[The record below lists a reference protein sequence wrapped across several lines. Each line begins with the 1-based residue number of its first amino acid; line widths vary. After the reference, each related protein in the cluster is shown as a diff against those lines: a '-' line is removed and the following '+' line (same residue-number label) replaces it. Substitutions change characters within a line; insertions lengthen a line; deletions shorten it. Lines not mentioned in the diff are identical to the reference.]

1 MELRGERAEEP
12 RAEEVSA
19 RLESEPQ
26 PARKPY
32 EKPAFRTERIFETM
46 ALACGKISQ
55 TQGHCRF
62 NRKSS

>member
-1 MELRGERAEEP
+1 MDVSRSKDPEP
-12 RAEEVSA
+12 REEAKAS
-19 RLESEPQ
+19 REGSEPQ
-26 PARKPY
+26 RSRKPY
-32 EKPAFRTERIFETM
+32 EKPAFRCERIFETM

>member
-12 RAEEVSA
+12 RTEEVSVRA
-19 RLESEPQ
+19 EPEPQ